1 MVQNPSPKTF
11 RRSISPIRTLLV
23 TMREASVRQ
32 LMSPQAPLEGHQSVG
47 AATTS
52 QEALGLCGR
61 TRPDVLLLDLR
72 EPRAGGSLSFL
83 STIHER
89 WPQVQLIAVSGPAG
103 QSDLQDLSDAGGIRV
118 LVEAETTRTLAEL
131 IAPHFASPRPPL
143 ADQCL
148 PPSPEARP
156 RWELT
161 SRERQAL
168 GWALAG
174 QDNHEIA
181 ERLAVNPLTARLHI
195 QNALGKIRAGATQT
209 QAQGRWNSEP
219 SARPVGEHARPFGAA
234 RQEAVATP
242 A

>member
-1 MVQNPSPKTF
+1 MVQNPPPRTF
-11 RRSISPIRTLLV
+11 GRSISPIRTLLV

-32 LMSPQAPLEGHQSVG
+32 LMSLQAPLEGHQPVG
-47 AATTS
+47 EATTS

-72 EPRAGGSLSFL
+72 EPRAGDSLSFL

-89 WPQVQLIAVSGPAG
+89 WPQVQLVAVSSPAG
-103 QSDLQDLSDAGGIRV
+103 KSDLRDLSDAGGIRV
-118 LVEAETTRTLAEL
+118 LVEAETTRTLAEVM
-131 IAPHFASPRPPL
+131 APHFATPRPPL
-143 ADQCL
+143 ADPCL
-148 PPSPEARP
+148 PPSPEAYP

-161 SRERQAL
+161 IRERQAL

-174 QDNHEIA
+174 QDSHEIA

-195 QNALGKIRAGATQT
+195 QNALGKIRAGANQT
-209 QAQGRWNSEP
+209 QAQAIWNSEP
-219 SARPVGEHARPFGAA
+219 CARPVGGHAHPLGAA